1 MALCLMLVLAAYGL
15 RDMQG
20 AAELSKGDGICKV
33 KPGHPHHKGIC
44 DMNRN
49 DEMVC
54 RSQYLFCD
62 WVPAKIIPAHCEGK
76 PEHPHHKGICDMNRS
91 EKMVCHSPNIC
102 SATGSQTRRFTSSE
116 ADESQTL
123 TCSQA
128 LALTT

>member
-15 RDMQG
+15 RDMRG
-20 AAELSKGDGICKV
+20 AAELSKGDGICRV
-33 KPGHPHHKGIC
+33 KPEHPRHKGIC

-76 PEHPHHKGICDMNRS
+76 PEHPHHKGICDMNRN
-91 EKMVCHSPNIC
+91 EKMVCQ
-102 SATGSQTRRFTSSE
+102 SQYMFCDWVPDKKVYE
-116 ADESQTL
+116 F
-123 TCSQA
+123 
-128 LALTT
+128 